1 MKRVKLLVFL
11 TFILWVEVRFFIR
24 PLIVKYQLFDFWFT
38 ESYPSFG
45 LVFGFC
51 LMKYS
56 FFNQRNRLLFNCSGY
71 TLGGLL
77 YEIVG
82 QRYFNF
88 GTFSY
93 SDIVYTLIG
102 GLVAY
107 IILKQEDRKVNS
119 TIALE

>member
-1 MKRVKLLVFL
+1 MKNIKFLVFL
-11 TFILWVEVRFFIR
+11 TFILWVAIRFYFR
-24 PLIVKYQLFDFWFT
+24 PIIIKYEIFDFWIT

-56 FFNQRNRLLFNCSGY
+56 FFNQRDRLLFNCIGY

-93 SDIVYTLIG
+93 SDIVYTILG
-102 GLVAY
+102 GLFAY
-107 IILKQEDRKVNS
+107 VLLKRYSNKNS
-119 TIALE
+119 QL